1 MFLLNDKIHFDA
13 YLYISSSLKLRM
25 ICSLKTQMSFL
36 VAEEVTHCIFA
47 RSATG
52 S

>member
-1 MFLLNDKIHFDA
+1 MHLFDE
-13 YLYISSSLKLRM
+13 IG
-25 ICSLKTQMSFL
+25 LKTEMSFL